1 MGEVLGVS
9 MAIVSSML
17 GGMAVGVT
25 RYLVVSADP
34 VTLAILRF
42 GIGFLCV
49 LPAAVLVRGRWPER
63 RDWLGVAGL
72 GVMFFALTIV
82 LYNVALGFTTAAR
95 ASLALAT
102 LPFQTMLVGAL
113 LGVESLTTRK
123 TVGVFVAMSGVAVA
137 LATGLADAPPGAWR
151 GELVMLGAALCMSF
165 YNVWSRPFIERSS
178 AFGFLTVG
186 MGSGA
191 LALVIVGAL
200 SGSISVLSEFGADE
214 WIAGAYL
221 AVGGGAFAFI
231 LWTLALQRASPTRVA
246 ITMTVNP
253 MAAALIATVLVR
265 EPITKS
271 FVVGLAAVFAG
282 IWIAATEAKVASQ

>member
-1 MGEVLGVS
+1 MGEVLGIS

-17 GGMAVGVT
+17 GGMAVAVT

-34 VTLAILRF
+34 ITLAILRF

-49 LPAAVLVRGRWPER
+49 SPAAILMHGRWPER
-63 RDWLGVAGL
+63 RDRLGVAGL

-82 LYNVALGFTTAAR
+82 LYNVALGATTAAR
-95 ASLALAT
+95 ASLALST
-102 LPFQTMLVGAL
+102 LPFQTMLVGA
-113 LGVESLTTRK
+113 
-123 TVGVFVAMSGVAVA
+123 F
-137 LATGLADAPPGAWR
+137 
-151 GELVMLGAALCMSF
+151 
-165 YNVWSRPFIERSS
+165 
-178 AFGFLTVG
+178 
-186 MGSGA
+186 
-191 LALVIVGAL
+191 
-200 SGSISVLSEFGADE
+200 SGSATVLSEFGTRE

-253 MAAALIATVLVR
+253 MAAALMATVLVR

-282 IWIAATEAKVASQ
+282 IWIAATEPKAASQ